1 MAKFKIPRS
10 PKLDFLYFLILTI
23 LVLIIFSVII
33 IGNSFDYWRRI
44 WKMENY
50 YKNQSTQQ

>member
-23 LVLIIFSVII
+23 LVLIIFAVII